1 MTAPPVLSPREW
13 EVVRRF
19 ALGQT
24 YEQVAAGLG
33 ITRATVN
40 SHRQRVSDKCGGGS
54 LLDVLRKIGW
64 LRIPGLGRNA
74 AYTAPP
80 AWRQG

>member
-24 YEQVAAGLG
+24 WEEICHDLG
-33 ITRATVN
+33 ISRNTLMIHRSHAVAKFRAETLIGLF
-40 SHRQRVSDKCGGGS
+40 RAM
-54 LLDVLRKIGW
+54 GW
-64 LRIPGLGRNA
+64 LRVPSP
-74 AYTAPP
+74 YTAPP